1 MLLRLVPEQPHP
13 TILFTLA
20 FNNLPDGLPFPAAWT
35 AQLQQILHD
44 ELEMPQCIH
53 ALDKAAWATCLLH
66 EVTFSMPAR
75 RVSAMFVDGTNAE
88 WPLEDEKLNASLKK
102 VMDDVSESSV
112 AAEMEQRRAQAIQ
125 AAAQAQAAQERM
137 PPTPTPMPV
146 RGKHKKSRSLLMS
159 LVASICPSVAPSPL
173 PLSPPRPISSLELA
187 PPPPEPPV
195 SSRHLRRK
203 ARADLVDIYRRYILP
218 ALAAESVYSVNR
230 TGIEGGS
237 GGGYVLWNLQSI
249 LRRIEVRMCDVGAQL
264 GSPCASRSSSVKSS
278 NSKTK
283 ARRYRVTASVPSET
297 PFDEEEESSSGTGEG
312 SVESGDT
319 EASSV
324 SVQTPKDV
332 LPEYPLMC
340 TGSAQEEDNVRVRKE
355 GGIALPVARLSSSP
369 TPQCS
374 SLPQARVRS
383 NRPKKRFSQ
392 PAMWGRADSP
402 QQRVQQHE
410 YAILHAST
418 IRLRALITRTS
429 QFVQAQ
435 AEERS
440 AVLVQLEAR
449 SRRRAWSCRQLLG
462 GARTDVGI
470 KEGLSA
476 PLRSS
481 ALRWSWTVTTL
492 EAEGSTGQIQLHGR
506 LQGLGRP
513 RGPMVVHSGPQ
524 EDLPAP
530 MFFVPSQGNS
540 VPFPQ
545 REPGSGEGD
554 DFCCTGPQDTS
565 TLFGAGEGD
574 DEDSPETASETPQEQ
589 LAPFARST
597 SSDDLPTLFSSLS
610 TPTSSSVTTPSTS
623 PSPPSDLK
631 CNFEI
636 AAFEDADTEMEEMEL
651 GRLSGS
657 SPGFDSRPFNMGEVG
672 LSCGEFGVPSLGF
685 EKPSLSAPIP
695 VPDHR
700 NKLGGE
706 TMDEMGMPMP
716 MERGMGARLYARRR
730 AALMR

>member
-20 FNNLPDGLPFPAAWT
+20 FNNLPDGLPFPTAWT

-53 ALDKAAWATCLLH
+53 TLDKAAWATCLLH

-88 WPLEDEKLNASLKK
+88 WPLEDGRLNAALKE

-146 RGKHKKSRSLLMS
+146 KGKHKKSRSLLMS
-159 LVASICPSVAPSPL
+159 LVASICPSVAPAPL
-173 PLSPPRPISSLELA
+173 SLSPPRPITSLELA

-203 ARADLVDIYRRYILP
+203 ARAGLVDIYRRYILP

-249 LRRIEVRMCDVGAQL
+249 LRRIEVRMYELGAQL
-264 GSPCASRSSSVKSS
+264 GSPGPSRSSSVKSS
-278 NSKTK
+278 DSKSK
-283 ARRYRVTASVPSET
+283 ARRYRITASVLSET

-312 SVESGDT
+312 SAESEDT

-332 LPEYPLMC
+332 VPEYPLMC
-340 TGSAQEEDNVRVRKE
+340 AGSAQEEDNVRVGKE
-355 GGIALPVARLSSSP
+355 GGIILPVARLSSSP
-369 TPQCS
+369 TPQCPS
-374 SLPQARVRS
+374 SPQARVCS
-383 NRPKKRFSQ
+383 HRPKKRSSQ
-392 PAMWGRADSP
+392 PPMWGRADSP

-418 IRLRALITRTS
+418 IRLRTLIARTS
-429 QFVQAQ
+429 QFVLSQ

-440 AVLVQLEAR
+440 AALIQLERR
-449 SRRRAWSCRQLLG
+449 SRRRAWSCRQLMG
-462 GARTDVGI
+462 GARTDIAI
-470 KEGLSA
+470 KEGLFV
-476 PLRSS
+476 PLRSTG
-481 ALRWSWTVTTL
+481 LRWSWTLTTL
-492 EAEGSTGQIQLHGR
+492 EAEGATEQIQIHGR

-513 RGPMVVHSGPQ
+513 SRPMVVCSGPQ
-524 EDLPAP
+524 EDLPVP
-530 MFFVPSQGNS
+530 MFYVPSQGNS

-545 REPGSGEGD
+545 TESASGEGD
-554 DFCCTGPQDTS
+554 DFCSTGPQDTS

-574 DEDSPETASETPQEQ
+574 DEDSPDSASGNAQEQ

-597 SSDDLPTLFSSLS
+597 SSDDLPSLFSSLS

-651 GRLSGS
+651 GRLTESRT
-657 SPGFDSRPFNMGEVG
+657 FDSSHPLNMGNED
-672 LSCGEFGVPSLGF
+672 LPCDEFGVPSLGF
-685 EKPSLSAPIP
+685 EKPSLSVPIP
-695 VPDHR
+695 VPDCK
-700 NKLGGE
+700 NKLG
-706 TMDEMGMPMP
+706 MNEMRLPMP
-716 MERGMGARLYARRR
+716 EGRGMGARLYARRR